1 MKTLILS
8 FILMNSWAFA
18 QETEKLP
25 EDGRLIDI
33 DMRSFCNGV
42 LTQHEESA
50 IELSKTITCDKI
62 KELVAAQTPP
72 IIIDKKDKE
81 GKNWKLRFSFGFS
94 RTDYFKTDLDIKSS
108 KITVVIKDVEMTE
121 RTSAEHYNPA
131 TWEDFGDAFGWIDE
145 PTNTFMLSLEKEKNI
160 FYLTV
165 FHPKYFKGF
174 TYTTA
179 EVGGEPH
186 YDFQSVPE
194 KDVLSTTIPAG
205 SGLLYFANT
214 YHDVIWQLG
223 YGRQFTFFDTKRAG
237 KLSYTIK
244 GDIGI
249 NTGSARSVHIKDG
262 IVENYQEPTKFQGY
276 NVSLGH
282 RLEYQRGIVSIFIDN
297 KAIYSKVEHGFYDG
311 TMKYNLLSIP
321 TTFGFGINLF
331 DKKRRR

>member
-8 FILMNSWAFA
+8 FILMSSFVCA
-18 QETEKLP
+18 QEA
-25 EDGRLIDI
+25 EDERLIDI

-50 IELSKTITCDKI
+50 IELNKTITCDKI
-62 KELVAAQTPP
+62 KELEEAGTPP
-72 IIIDKKDKE
+72 IIVEKKDKE
-81 GKNWKLRFSFGFS
+81 GRNWKLRFSFGFS
-94 RTDYFKTDLDIKSS
+94 RTAYLKTDIDIQSS
-108 KITVVIKDVEMTE
+108 KIDVVIKDVKMHE
-121 RTSAEHYNPA
+121 RTSGEHYNPA
-131 TWEDFGDAFGWIDE
+131 TWENFRDSYGWIDE
-145 PTNTFMLSLEKEKNI
+145 PTNTFMLSLEKDKNI

-174 TYTTA
+174 LYTTT
-179 EVGGEPH
+179 EEDGNSH
-186 YDFQSVPE
+186 YDFQSIPG
-194 KDVLSTTIPAG
+194 KDVLETPIPTG
-205 SGLLYFANT
+205 SSLLYFANT

-249 NTGSARSVHIKDG
+249 NTGAARSVHIKDG
-262 IVENYQEPTKFQGY
+262 VVENYQEPTKFQGY

-282 RLEYQRGIVSIFIDN
+282 RLEYQRGIISIFVDN

-311 TMKYNLLSIP
+311 TIKYNLLSIP
-321 TTFGFGINLF
+321 TTFGLGINLF
-331 DKKRRR
+331 DSKRRHK